1 MSGEVNKV
9 SIAQLQSRILELKG
23 QNTPEARAEIQKC
36 LTQIGDLLKGAGK
49 VETAGDELNI
59 SEEMGF
65 HQNNKIA
72 NDEVQ
77 AQMGEYSRDGAGSK
91 DAAKARIR
99 EEFGE
104 GALNDADYKAKKE
117 EFKAAEK

>member
-36 LTQIGDLLKGAGK
+36 LTQIGYLLKGAGK
-49 VETAGDELNI
+49 VETAGGELNI

-77 AQMGEYSRDGAGSK
+77 DQKGEYSRDGAGS
-91 DAAKARIR
+91 
-99 EEFGE
+99 
-104 GALNDADYKAKKE
+104 
-117 EFKAAEK
+117 